1 MTLRSHQLYA
11 KLSKCEFWLKEV
23 IFLGYIISVEGI
35 SEDLR
40 KDETLLKLGG
50 PKNMTK
56 IYSFLKLAGY
66 YQRFIERFSTIA
78 IPMTRLTQEE
88 IKWE

>member
-11 KLSKCEFWLKEV
+11 KLSKYEFWLKEV
-23 IFLGYIISVEGI
+23 IFLGHIILVEGI

-40 KDETLLKLGG
+40 KVETLLKLGK

-56 IYSFLKLAGY
+56 IYSFLGLAGY
-66 YQRFIERFSTIA
+66 YQRFIEGFSTIA

-88 IKWE
+88 INWE